1 MKQNEIS
8 KPKASMH
15 NSTVNRTVSAGYEV
29 ANHDQFE
36 NLVKES
42 KDKIKENQKE
52 NEQTDSSKK
61 MKLNVNATTYIPK
74 NKLTG
79 NR

>member
-36 NLVKES
+36 N
-42 KDKIKENQKE
+42 
-52 NEQTDSSKK
+52 
-61 MKLNVNATTYIPK
+61 
-74 NKLTG
+74 
-79 NR
+79 